1 MSMTSCDAKKKN
13 STSPKPYI
21 QGVGHWR
28 FAAGRMDGTRRER
41 FRIPRDFAAWVVS
54 IGLRLGGRG
63 SGSGP
68 VLGALLHIQYF
79 TTLERFL
86 SVIGRRRRTMWRI
99 PRTSQHSLAG
109 LVALWRCGALLGKR
123 TDSFIRSASSRS
135 IRCKVCMLC
144 VYECRCMYACLLPH
158 PFSRYRRKSLSA
170 FYMQGLHRPH
180 RLRRFARPAGRR
192 ALAAGGAGWLA
203 STPNINGLPLVSFPT
218 YLGVRRKSTVVRSP

>member
-1 MSMTSCDAKKKN
+1 MALRCGQDGRDSQREVSN
-13 STSPKPYI
+13 S
-21 QGVGHWR
+21 
-28 FAAGRMDGTRRER
+28 ER
-41 FRIPRDFAAWVVS
+41 FRRLGS

-192 ALAAGGAGWLA
+192 ALAAGGAGWPWLQRQILTA
-203 STPNINGLPLVSFPT
+203 CLS
-218 YLGVRRKSTVVRSP
+218 

>member
-1 MSMTSCDAKKKN
+1 MALRCGQDGRDSQREVSN
-13 STSPKPYI
+13 S
-21 QGVGHWR
+21 
-28 FAAGRMDGTRRER
+28 ER
-41 FRIPRDFAAWVVS
+41 FRRLGS

-158 PFSRYRRKSLSA
+158 PSLVTEGSPCQPSTCRGCIGHTVCA
-170 FYMQGLHRPH
+170 ASPG
-180 RLRRFARPAGRR
+180 RPAGGR
-192 ALAAGGAGWLA
+192 
-203 STPNINGLPLVSFPT
+203 
-218 YLGVRRKSTVVRSP
+218 